1 VKKQKNY
8 SDLCIETRLKLGG
21 RMIEMTPRAY
31 IRNKDDLSTYY
42 TPGIA
47 EPCRRINK
55 NVEDAYKYTTKNN
68 TVAVISD
75 GTAVLG
81 LGDIGPEAGLPV
93 MEGKAILFKRFGGVD
108 AVPIVIGTKDPD
120 EIEKFVRWIAPTFG
134 GINLEDIS
142 SPRCIGILKHLQD
155 VGIPV
160 FHDDQDGT
168 AIVVAAAFKNALKV
182 TGRKLKD
189 LTVVINGAG
198 AAGYAIAKRITSGKE
213 APKKLIICDS
223 KGIVYDKP
231 GIDEHKREILGMPG
245 AIGFPGTLADAM
257 KGADVFIGVSKAGL
271 VSKDMVRSMNPDPIL
286 FPMANPIPEIMP
298 DEAREAGCT
307 LIGTGRSDF
316 PNQINN
322 VLAFPYIFRGALD
335 ARATQITSAMMNAAV
350 DAIASCVAHPTRE
363 KIVPSSLSPEVG
375 KRVSKAVA
383 DAWLKENRK
392 NKKK

>member
-21 RMIEMTPRAY
+21 RMLEMTPRAY
-31 IRNKDDLSTYY
+31 IRNIDDLSTYY
-42 TPGIA
+42 TPGVA

-55 NVEDAYKYTTKNN
+55 NVEDVYKYTTKNN

-120 EIEKFVRWIAPTFG
+120 EIVNFVRWIAPTFG

-142 SPRCIGILKHLQD
+142 SPRCVGILKRLQD
-155 VGIPV
+155 IGIPV

-168 AIVVAAAFKNALKV
+168 AIVTAAALKNALKV

-213 APKKLIICDS
+213 HPKKLIVCDS

-231 GIDEHKREILGMPG
+231 GIEEHKKEILALPG
-245 AIGFPGTLADAM
+245 AAGYPGTLADAM

-286 FPMANPIPEIMP
+286 FPMANPTPEIMP

-335 ARATQITSAMMNAAV
+335 VRATQITPAMMDAAV
-350 DAIASCVAHPTRE
+350 DALASCVENPTRN
-363 KIVPSSLSPEVG
+363 KIVPSSLSLEVG